1 MHRASR
7 CQGFLSF
14 DKRIQYCLG
23 AVHTGKGRAEK
34 SATAVHTWTCRRV
47 NTDELSCPFR
57 DAHARCLRC
66 KWLDHVRD
74 THADGRHCCCHAC
87 PGARE
92 SVTFMLDHGPNV
104 PLAVLILS
112 YGGINHAFGRL
123 DIVRLWQAAFAG
135 Y

>member
-7 CQGFLSF
+7 CQELNAYN
-14 DKRIQYCLG
+14 IVW
-23 AVHTGKGRAEK
+23 VHTGKVRGEK
-34 SATAVHTWTCRRV
+34 SATAVHAWTCRRV

-57 DAHARCLRC
+57 DAMRAVYVVNCLVMFVIRMQMAFTVVVM
-66 KWLDHVRD
+66 HVLVCVSLSRSCW
-74 THADGRHCCCHAC
+74 TKR
-87 PGARE
+87 P
-92 SVTFMLDHGPNV
+92 V
-104 PLAVLILS
+104 AVLILS